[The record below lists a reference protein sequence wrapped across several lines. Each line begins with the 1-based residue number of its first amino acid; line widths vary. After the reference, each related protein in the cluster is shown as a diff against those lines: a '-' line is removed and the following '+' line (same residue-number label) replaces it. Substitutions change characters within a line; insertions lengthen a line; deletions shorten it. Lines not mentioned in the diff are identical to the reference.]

1 MITSASQP
9 ITLEVDTSAL
19 QELVSK
25 VRQLG
30 PANPHVK
37 KGLNQI
43 GVRWIARV
51 KTCFQRSVDPYGQP
65 WAPIHHRQGQPLL
78 DTGRLRNSIKHNV
91 RGTNLE
97 LASNLIY
104 ADNHQYGITVKQ
116 RRYLPDK
123 QGLPKAWLAEY
134 QNILLQNLENAL
146 STTPPVIK

>member
-1 MITSASQP
+1 MITSGSQP
-9 ITLEVDTSAL
+9 ITLQVDTRGL
-19 QELVSK
+19 EELVRK

-30 PANPHVK
+30 PANPHVR

-43 GVRWIARV
+43 GVRWITKV
-51 KTCFQRSVDPYGQP
+51 KICFQRGIDPYGQP
-65 WAPIHHRQGQPLL
+65 WSPITHRQGQPLL
-78 DTGRLRNSIKHNV
+78 DTGRLRNSVKHNV

-123 QGLPKAWLAEY
+123 SGLPRQWLEEY
-134 QNILLQNLENAL
+134 QTILLQNIENAL
-146 STTPPVIK
+146 ATSAPVL

>member
-1 MITSASQP
+1 MITAASQP

-25 VRQLG
+25 VRHLG

-123 QGLPKAWLAEY
+123 TGLPKAWLAEY
-134 QNILLQNLENAL
+134 QNILLQNIENAL
-146 STTPPVIK
+146 ATTSPVLK

>member
-1 MITSASQP
+1 MITAASQP
-9 ITLEVDTSAL
+9 ITLEVSTAAL
-19 QELVSK
+19 QELIQK
-25 VRQLG
+25 VKHLG
-30 PANPHVK
+30 PSNAHVK

-43 GVRWIARV
+43 GVRWVAMV
-51 KTCFQRSVDPYGQP
+51 KVCFQRSIDPYGKP
-65 WAPIHHRQGQPLL
+65 WAPITHRQGQPLL

-116 RRYLPDK
+116 RRFLPNK

-134 QNILLQNLENAL
+134 EKILIENLENAL
-146 STTPPVIK
+146 KTTSVVVK

>member
-1 MITSASQP
+1 MITSGSQP
-9 ITLEVDTSAL
+9 ITLEVDTRGL
-19 QELVSK
+19 EELVRK

-30 PANPHVK
+30 PTNPHVK

-43 GVRWIARV
+43 GVRWVARI
-51 KTCFQRSVDPYGQP
+51 KTCFQRGIDPYGQR

-97 LASNLIY
+97 LASNLVY

-116 RRYLPDK
+116 RRFLPDK
-123 QGLPKAWLAEY
+123 SGLPKQWLDEY
-134 QNILLQNLENAL
+134 QKILLENIETGLEPRTQVL
-146 STTPPVIK
+146 

>member
-1 MITSASQP
+1 MITAGSQP
-9 ITLEVDTSAL
+9 ITLEVDTRGL
-19 QELVSK
+19 EELVRK

-43 GVRWIARV
+43 GVRWVARI
-51 KTCFQRSVDPYGQP
+51 KTCFQRGIDPYGQR

-97 LASNLIY
+97 LASNLVY

-116 RRYLPDK
+116 RRFLPDK
-123 QGLPKAWLAEY
+123 SGLPKQWLDEY
-134 QNILLQNLENAL
+134 QKILLENIENAL
-146 STTPPVIK
+146 EPSKPVL

>member
-1 MITSASQP
+1 MITSGSQP
-9 ITLEVDTSAL
+9 ITLEIDTRGL
-19 QELVSK
+19 EELVRK

-30 PANPHVK
+30 PSNPHVR

-43 GVRWIARV
+43 GVRWIAKV
-51 KTCFQRSVDPYGQP
+51 KICFQRSIDPYGQP
-65 WAPIHHRQGQPLL
+65 WARINHRQGQPLL
-78 DTGRLRNSIKHNV
+78 DTGRLRNSVKHNV

-123 QGLPKAWLAEY
+123 SGLPRQWLEEY
-134 QNILLQNLENAL
+134 QTILLQNIENAL
-146 STTPPVIK
+146 ATSAPVL

>member
-51 KTCFQRSVDPYGQP
+51 KTCFQRSVDPYGNL
-65 WAPIHHRQGQPLL
+65 WAPITHRQGQPLL

-91 RGTNLE
+91 RGANLE

-116 RRYLPDK
+116 RRFLPDK

-134 QNILLQNLENAL
+134 QNILLQNIENAL
-146 STTPPVIK
+146 TTTATVIK

>member
-9 ITLEVDTSAL
+9 ITLEVDTAAL
-19 QELVSK
+19 QELIGK
-25 VRQLG
+25 VRRLG
-30 PANPHVK
+30 PNNVHVK

-43 GVRWIARV
+43 GVRWIARIKV
-51 KTCFQRSVDPYGQP
+51 CFQRSTDPYGTP

-134 QNILLQNLENAL
+134 QNILLQNIENAL
-146 STTPPVIK
+146 TTTPPVIK

>member
-9 ITLEVDTSAL
+9 ITLEVDTAAL
-19 QELVSK
+19 QELIGK
-25 VRQLG
+25 VRRLG
-30 PANPHVK
+30 PNNVHVK

-43 GVRWIARV
+43 GVRWIARIKV
-51 KTCFQRSVDPYGQP
+51 CFQRSTDPYGTP

-134 QNILLQNLENAL
+134 QNILLQNIENAL

>member
-1 MITSASQP
+1 MITSGSQP
-9 ITLEVDTSAL
+9 ITLEVDTQGL
-19 QELVSK
+19 EELVRK

-30 PANPHVK
+30 PANAHVK

-43 GVRWIARV
+43 GVRWVARI
-51 KTCFQRSVDPYGQP
+51 KTCFQRGIDPYGQR

-97 LASNLIY
+97 LASNLVY

-116 RRYLPDK
+116 RRFLPDK
-123 QGLPKAWLAEY
+123 SGLPKQWLDEY
-134 QNILLQNLENAL
+134 QKILLENIENAL
-146 STTPPVIK
+146 ESRTQVL

>member
-1 MITSASQP
+1 MITAASQP
-9 ITLEVDTSAL
+9 ITLEVDMSAL

-25 VRQLG
+25 VRHLG

-51 KTCFQRSVDPYGQP
+51 KICFQRSVDPSGPP

-116 RRYLPDK
+116 RLYLPDK
-123 QGLPKAWLAEY
+123 QGLPKA
-134 QNILLQNLENAL
+134 
-146 STTPPVIK
+146 

>member
-1 MITSASQP
+1 MITSGSHP
-9 ITLEVDTSAL
+9 ITLEVDTRGL
-19 QELVSK
+19 EELVRK

-43 GVRWIARV
+43 GVRWVARI
-51 KTCFQRSVDPYGQP
+51 KTCFQRGIDPYGQR

-97 LASNLIY
+97 LASNLVY
-104 ADNHQYGITVKQ
+104 ANNHQYGITVKQ
-116 RRYLPDK
+116 RRFLPDK
-123 QGLPKAWLAEY
+123 SGLPKQWLDEY
-134 QNILLQNLENAL
+134 QKILLENIENAL
-146 STTPPVIK
+146 ETHKPVL

>member
-1 MITSASQP
+1 MITSGSQP
-9 ITLEVDTSAL
+9 ITLEVDTRGL
-19 QELVSK
+19 EELVRK

-43 GVRWIARV
+43 GVRWVARI
-51 KTCFQRSVDPYGQP
+51 KTCFQRGIDPYGQR

-97 LASNLIY
+97 LASNLVY

-116 RRYLPDK
+116 RRFLPDK
-123 QGLPKAWLAEY
+123 SGLPKQWLDEY
-134 QNILLQNLENAL
+134 QKILLENIETGLEPRTQVL
-146 STTPPVIK
+146 

>member
-1 MITSASQP
+1 MITAASQP
-9 ITLEVDTSAL
+9 ITLEVDTRAL

-25 VRQLG
+25 VRHLG
-30 PANPHVK
+30 PANPYVK

-51 KTCFQRSVDPYGQP
+51 KTCFQRGVDPYGNP

-78 DTGRLRNSIKHNV
+78 DSGRLRNSIKHNV

-123 QGLPKAWLAEY
+123 TGLPKAWLAEY

-146 STTPPVIK
+146 ATTPPVIK

>member
-1 MITSASQP
+1 MITAATQP

-30 PANPHVK
+30 HANPHVK

-65 WAPIHHRQGQPLL
+65 WAPLHHRQGQPHL
-78 DTGRLRNSIKHNV
+78 DTGRLRNSITTS
-91 RGTNLE
+91 GAPT
-97 LASNLIY
+97 SN
-104 ADNHQYGITVKQ
+104 
-116 RRYLPDK
+116 
-123 QGLPKAWLAEY
+123 
-134 QNILLQNLENAL
+134 
-146 STTPPVIK
+146 